1 MLRACGERQLS
12 VSVTHTTTV
21 LYSTVLH
28 FAGQC
33 RYNDSTVAVLTSQVT
48 GRQTAPSL
56 LLLFYVRL
64 PVLSSCSYL
73 ELESLRRR
81 RESGTTLVGKIR
93 LHAFRQ
99 AGRQTA
105 RAQSERKDRRA
116 FGGRNRL
123 IAGLAGLPAEK
134 QLRVSH

>member
-48 GRQTAPSL
+48 GSQTAPSL
-56 LLLFYVRL
+56 LLLFHVRL
-64 PVLSSCSYL
+64 PVLSSCSHL

-81 RESGTTLVGKIR
+81 RESCTTLVGKIR

-99 AGRQTA
+99 AGRQA
-105 RAQSERKDRRA
+105 GRQPERRVKERTDA
-116 FGGRNRL
+116 L
-123 IAGLAGLPAEK
+123 LAVETG
-134 QLRVSH
+134 